1 MTHHHSSGDD
11 QHDKSAQAPKERQEQ
26 ICNALYRL
34 ELPATIAHCQRSYER
49 ELEKA
54 QDARNNLI
62 QVLTDN
68 LIRLTPHFDQGV
80 RQDLDL
86 NDYLNTESEGAN
98 NSADATLAKVRLALL
113 RSAQKIIDEILPRP
127 EDQEHLQGILA
138 RRDSEVRGFLK
149 SEMGNQFKNLVNEW
163 WNLEGENE
171 GPSDATLRR
180 LISHFADFPPHDSRD
195 IKEKLQKEL
204 TEE

>member
-11 QHDKSAQAPKERQEQ
+11 QHDKSAQAAKERQEQ
-26 ICNALYRL
+26 ICNELYRF
-34 ELPATIAHCQRSYER
+34 ELPAAIAYCQRSYER

-62 QVLTDN
+62 QVLTAN
-68 LIRLTPHFDQGV
+68 LIRLSPHFDQGV
-80 RQDLDL
+80 RQDLNL

-113 RSAQKIIDEILPRP
+113 RSAEKIIDENLPRP
-127 EDQEHLQGILA
+127 EDQERLQGILA

-149 SEMGNQFKNLVNEW
+149 SEKGIQFKNLVSEW
-163 WNLEGENE
+163 WGLEGESE

-180 LISHFADFPPHDSRD
+180 LVSYFADFSPNDSRD
-195 IKEKLQKEL
+195 IREKLQKEL